1 MRDCYSLGAS
11 NALVF
16 FSEQLAGIAVICFG
30 RLLST
35 LFAWFLLC
43 YNIISAIFLLLFPL
57 SIQCMKKERESER
70 EHKSLE
76 SAFSKLRKMECHMNY
91 LLLNVRLSA
100 LIYGLFKTNECP
112 MHTHTP
118 GFGFFFH
125 PVCRSLFQSFL
136 STAHISICVAFVVVH
151 VAVQH
156 SHTYKYKYY
165 HKCKQ

>member
-57 SIQCMKKERESER
+57 SIQCMKKERARGSTN
-70 EHKSLE
+70 HWK
-76 SAFSKLRKMECHMNY
+76 
-91 LLLNVRLSA
+91 VLS
-100 LIYGLFKTNECP
+100 
-112 MHTHTP
+112 
-118 GFGFFFH
+118 
-125 PVCRSLFQSFL
+125 QSCEKWN
-136 STAHISICVAFVVVH
+136 AI
-151 VAVQH
+151 
-156 SHTYKYKYY
+156 
-165 HKCKQ
+165 

>member
-57 SIQCMKKERESER
+57 SIQCMKKERER
-70 EHKSLE
+70 EGAQITGKCFLKAAKNGMPYE
-76 SAFSKLRKMECHMNY
+76 LFVIKCSA
-91 LLLNVRLSA
+91 
-100 LIYGLFKTNECP
+100 
-112 MHTHTP
+112 
-118 GFGFFFH
+118 
-125 PVCRSLFQSFL
+125 
-136 STAHISICVAFVVVH
+136 
-151 VAVQH
+151 
-156 SHTYKYKYY
+156 
-165 HKCKQ
+165 